1 LGTPQAYPTP
11 PRLSIRDII
20 AAVDVLR
27 SIHKVFSDWEFVC
40 FWLPKYPATRDFHII
55 DAHTEITACLESHT
69 LPGGRNKA
77 LSGARVPSGMTLDC
91 FDGQHPNPF
100 ESHPFATG
108 QSVYHAIAQELRYL
122 LTVSFAQMELV
133 KQALCHR
140 IYSKRRFH
148 CVPSVRSYGLR
159 CALTR
164 VKPKSDFLPPFEIVW
179 M

>member
-20 AAVDVLR
+20 AVVDVLC
-27 SIHKVFSDWEFVC
+27 SICKVFSDWEFVC
-40 FWLPKYPATRDFHII
+40 FWLPKYPATRDFYII
-55 DAHTEITACLESHT
+55 DAHAEITARPEAHA
-69 LPGGRNKA
+69 LPRGRNET
-77 LSGARVPSGMTLDC
+77 LTGARVPSGMTLDC
-91 FDGQHPNPF
+91 FDGQHTNPF
-100 ESHPFATG
+100 ESHPFATD
-108 QSVYHAIAQELRYL
+108 QRINHAVAEKFRYL

-164 VKPKSDFLPPFEIVW
+164 VKPKSDFLPPFETVW